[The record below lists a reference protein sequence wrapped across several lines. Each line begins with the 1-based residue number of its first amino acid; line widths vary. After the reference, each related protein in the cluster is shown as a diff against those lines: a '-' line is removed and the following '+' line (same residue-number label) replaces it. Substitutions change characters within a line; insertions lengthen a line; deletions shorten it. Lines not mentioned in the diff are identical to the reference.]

1 MHDSLEGD
9 LVDPSY
15 VS

>member
-1 MHDSLEGD
+1 VLLL

-15 VS
+15 I